1 MAVIRARGGQ
11 SARVL
16 CDLEG
21 RRRLVP
27 LGGCYTGAV
36 DDRLPPL
43 ERDPVIDAYKKD
55 VDRTLLRE
63 RLKRTPTERIED
75 LAALAAFADELAA
88 AGRRRER
95 S

>member
-1 MAVIRARGGQ
+1 
-11 SARVL
+11 
-16 CDLEG
+16 
-21 RRRLVP
+21 
-27 LGGCYTGAV
+27 V

-63 RLKRTPTERIED
+63 RLKRTPTERLED